1 MRSRHVTSL
10 IKNATSLI
18 VSGAGSAL
26 IGLGF
31 WALAAHR
38 APARFV
44 GRASAE
50 LAVMSLL
57 SILAQ
62 LSFGVTFE
70 RFLPVAGPR
79 AGRFVR
85 RAYIASSLSAI
96 AIATA
101 YVSLH
106 LSASTVPRALEW
118 RVLFVVATVLWT
130 IFSLQEPILV
140 GLREARWVP
149 VQSMAFSTA
158 KLVLLP
164 LFLSVSSQYGI
175 FVAWNAPVIAIVL
188 AVNWILFTKRIPA
201 HEIHSVPHEPMP
213 SPREML
219 GLTVARYVSQ
229 LITVMEPSI
238 VAFIV
243 ISRLGPVANAHYYL
257 TAQIAWGAILVLN
270 SISRSFVVE
279 ASTDPQAF
287 RRHTRTALRA
297 GLIVTSAIVVGG
309 LIAAPW
315 VLRIFGPEYAAK
327 GTLLMRLIII
337 ALPGYAVSIFYSA
350 FAWLDRRVWWMTA
363 RDLFSLVVYLGVIL
377 ALIGRLGI
385 NAVGVASVVE
395 AGLLGIFFLPRVVRR
410 YRAAVIEDAD
420 VASD

>member
-1 MRSRHVTSL
+1 MKSRQVTSL
-10 IKNATSLI
+10 VKNAASLT

-26 IGLGF
+26 IGVGF
-31 WALAAHR
+31 WALAAHQ

-70 RFLPVAGPR
+70 RFLPVAGRR
-79 AGRFVR
+79 AGQFVR
-85 RAYIASSLSAI
+85 RAYIASTLSAI

-106 LSASTVPRALEW
+106 LSVSTVPRPLEW
-118 RVLFVVATVLWT
+118 RALFVIATVLWT
-130 IFSLQEPILV
+130 IFALQEPILV

-158 KLVLLP
+158 KLLLLP
-164 LFLSVSSQYGI
+164 LFLSVSSRYGI
-175 FVAWNAPVIAIVL
+175 FIAWNVPVLVFVVV
-188 AVNWILFTKRIPA
+188 VNWILFSSRIPA
-201 HEIHSVPHEPMP
+201 HELQSVAHEAMP
-213 SPREML
+213 TTREML
-219 GLTVARYVSQ
+219 SLTVARYVSQ
-229 LITVMEPSI
+229 MITVLEPSI
-238 VAFIV
+238 VTFIV
-243 ISRLGPVANAHYYL
+243 ISRLGPVASANYYL
-257 TAQIAWGAILVLN
+257 TSQVAWGAMLFLI
-270 SISRSFVVE
+270 SISRSFIVE
-279 ASTDPQAF
+279 ASSNPQAF
-287 RRHTRTALRA
+287 RLHSRTALRA
-297 GLIVTSAIVVGG
+297 GLVVTAGIVAGG
-309 LIAAPW
+309 LVAAPW
-315 VLRIFGPEYAAK
+315 ILRIFGPEYAAR
-327 GTLLMRLIII
+327 GTLLLRLIII

-363 RDLFSLVVYLGVIL
+363 RDLFTLVVYLGVIL

-395 AGLLGIFFLPRVVRR
+395 AGLLGIFFLPRLVRR
-410 YRAAVIEDAD
+410 YRAAVIDDAD
-420 VASD
+420 VAPD